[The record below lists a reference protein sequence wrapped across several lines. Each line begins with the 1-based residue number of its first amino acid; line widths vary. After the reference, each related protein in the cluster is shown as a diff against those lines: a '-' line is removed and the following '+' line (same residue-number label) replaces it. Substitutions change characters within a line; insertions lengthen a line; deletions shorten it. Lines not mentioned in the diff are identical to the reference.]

1 MQTPPSNFGLKRTF
15 HPLPTRSIHLCNLAG
30 LNPDKSAQLFAVA
43 APDKELRDILDVEGN
58 GQSASKDTLGFCPVL
73 SRESP
78 SSETDTPGKPLN
90 LPDH

>member
-1 MQTPPSNFGLKRTF
+1 
-15 HPLPTRSIHLCNLAG
+15 
-30 LNPDKSAQLFAVA
+30 LFAVA

-78 SSETDTPGKPLN
+78 SSETDTAGKPLN
-90 LPDH
+90 LPESEAHWQCGGVNADCDAASDQFGQLLRGK